1 MSWHNN
7 YGFRPYVSVAERRRK
22 AQREV
27 SKLTKKGKTIQP
39 ILIEGRAIANTFWG
53 KSWCDTLEAYSDY
66 ANRLPRGRTYVRNG
80 SVVHLEI
87 RAGEIEAIV
96 SGSEL
101 YRIKVKITPAAKTK
115 WQALCKQCAGGIG
128 SLVELLQARLSDR
141 VMGILMQPDLG
152 LFPSPKEIQMTCSC
166 PDSAGMCKHLA
177 AVLYGVGSRLDHS
190 PELLFVLRSVDYEQ
204 LISQAVTA
212 KDLTAKSGAGPEL
225 SETEIG
231 DIFGIELEKPNAASK
246 PAPRAPSRSKAKS
259 KAKTKLAPSM
269 KARLKSS
276 KTVKITKRG
285 KARASTKKS

>member
-1 MSWHNN
+1 MSWGNN

-27 SKLTKKGKTIQP
+27 SKLAKKGKTIQP
-39 ILIEGRAIANTFWG
+39 ILIEGRAIASTFWG

-204 LISQAVTA
+204 LISQAITA
-212 KDLTAKSGAGPEL
+212 KDLTAKPGVGPEL
-225 SETEIG
+225 SESEIG
-231 DIFGIELEKPNAASK
+231 DIFGIELEKPNAAPK
-246 PAPRAPSRSKAKS
+246 PAPRAPGRSKAK
-259 KAKTKLAPSM
+259 AKTKTKPAPPL

-276 KTVKITKRG
+276 KPVKITKRE
-285 KARASTKKS
+285 KARTSAK

>member
-1 MSWHNN
+1 MSWRNY

-27 SKLTKKGKTIQP
+27 SKLAKKGKTIQP
-39 ILIEGRAIANTFWG
+39 ILIEGRAIASTFWG

-152 LFPSPKEIQMTCSC
+152 LFPSPKEILMTCSC

-204 LISQAVTA
+204 LISQAITA
-212 KDLTAKSGAGPEL
+212 KDLTAKPGVGPEL
-225 SETEIG
+225 SESEIG
-231 DIFGIELEKPNAASK
+231 DIFGIELEKPNAAPK
-246 PAPRAPSRSKAKS
+246 PAPRAPSRSKAKA
-259 KAKTKLAPSM
+259 KAKTKPAPPLNT
-269 KARLKSS
+269 RLKSS
-276 KTVKITKRG
+276 KPVKITKRE
-285 KARASTKKS
+285 KARASTK

>member
-1 MSWHNN
+1 MSWRNY

-27 SKLTKKGKTIQP
+27 SKLAKKGKTIQP
-39 ILIEGRAIANTFWG
+39 ILIEGRAIASTFWG

-204 LISQAVTA
+204 LISQAITA
-212 KDLTAKSGAGPEL
+212 KDLTAKSGVGPEL
-225 SETEIG
+225 SESEIG
-231 DIFGIELEKPNAASK
+231 DIFGIELEKPNAAPK
-246 PAPRAPSRSKAKS
+246 PAPRAPSRSKAKA
-259 KAKTKLAPSM
+259 KAKTKPAPPL

-276 KTVKITKRG
+276 KPVKITKRE
-285 KARASTKKS
+285 KARTSTK